1 MATSKNPLLRYKTI
15 DRCLRNRNHRWTIE
29 NLMTACNEA
38 LLEFGFSGIC
48 MASRRTIQNDL
59 QFMRSEAGY
68 SAPIIVVDR
77 KYYTYE
83 DPDFSIM
90 KAPLH
95 IGSEDIRQLNE
106 AVGILSQLSGFA
118 TVEGLEDIISRLQE
132 HAAYIQTQRKPV
144 IYFEQNNRLQGLHYI
159 PIIHQAILEQKVLS
173 ITYQSFRATKPH
185 TYTFSPMVL
194 KEFRNRWF
202 LFGRHTDAR
211 ILSNFALDRM
221 LSVEIDEN
229 ATYRTYPNFDP
240 ESYFEDIVGVTKN
253 DEPVQ
258 KVRFLAD
265 PSEAPYILTKPIHK
279 SQEVIGEQADGS
291 KLFQICVIVNHELIR
306 DLMGYGEGIVVLSP
320 RSLVNQMRKKYVIG
334 LSHYQTES

>member
-15 DRCLRNRNHRWTIE
+15 DRCLRNRHRRWTIE
-29 NLMTACNEA
+29 DLMTACNEA
-38 LLEFGFSGIC
+38 LVEFGFSGIG
-48 MASRRTIQNDL
+48 MASRRTIQVDL

-68 SAPIIVVDR
+68 SAPIVVVDR

-118 TVEGLEDIISRLQE
+118 TVAGLEDIISRLQE
-132 HAAYIQTQRKPV
+132 HAATIQTKRKPV
-144 IYFEQNNRLQGLHYI
+144 IYFEQNNRLQGLQYL
-159 PIIHQAILEQKVLS
+159 PLIHQAILERKVLT
-173 ITYQSFRATKPH
+173 IVYQSFRAVRPH

-202 LFGRHTDAR
+202 LFGRHTNAR
-211 ILSNFALDRM
+211 FLTNFALDRM
-221 LSVEIDEN
+221 LSVAIDET

-240 ESYFEDIVGVTKN
+240 EIYFDNIVGVTKN
-253 DEPVQ
+253 NEPAQ
-258 KVRFLAD
+258 QVRFLAS
-265 PSEAPYILTKPIHK
+265 PSDAPYILTKPIHK
-279 SQEVIGEQADGS
+279 SQEVIEERADGS
-291 KLFQICVIVNHELIR
+291 KLFQIHVIVNNELIR
-306 DLMGYGEGIVVLSP
+306 DLMGYGEGVVVLSP
-320 RSLVNQMRKKYVIG
+320 RSLVNQIRKKYVIG
-334 LSHYQTES
+334 LSHYQAES